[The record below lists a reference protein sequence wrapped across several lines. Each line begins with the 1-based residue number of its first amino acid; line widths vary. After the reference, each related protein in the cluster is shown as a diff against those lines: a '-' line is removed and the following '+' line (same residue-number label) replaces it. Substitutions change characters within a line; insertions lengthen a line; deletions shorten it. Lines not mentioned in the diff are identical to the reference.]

1 MKKPKPDPK
10 KREAREGL
18 SKKSYER
25 SETQQSKTVGVV
37 ATPQHDNT
45 KKPPLKTTQLSNSR
59 VFKEW
64 MRDRS
69 LLPLKLI
76 LFTIR
81 ISVCVRI
88 SNHQVPQARQ
98 LANPV
103 SLSLFGSQRGLVA
116 ELYSANK
123 GRTGLQKTAVP
134 TA

>member
-1 MKKPKPDPK
+1 MISTGMPQQ
-10 KREAREGL
+10 KRSDEQG
-18 SKKSYER
+18 
-25 SETQQSKTVGVV
+25 ETQQSKTVGVV

-45 KKPPLKTTQLSNSR
+45 KKPPLKTTQLANSC

-64 MRDRS
+64 MRGRS
-69 LLPLKLI
+69 LPPLKLI

-116 ELYSANK
+116 ESYSAGK
-123 GRTGLQKTAVP
+123 DRTGLLVTAVP